1 MRKYYGTRRA
11 MEAVGRKPPQIRKPA
26 KPKPVLRPVTDDP
39 YWTLLMAARERGDD
53 REQRRLILRIVL
65 GKRPPAPGEPTL
77 TPAEEKILDAPP
89 IGDLPEEGSL

>member
-1 MRKYYGTRRA
+1 
-11 MEAVGRKPPQIRKPA
+11 
-26 KPKPVLRPVTDDP
+26 VLRPVTDDP